1 MNKELEF
8 AKTLEEI
15 RKIAKQQNNIISED
29 QIKDAFYKI
38 GMKEDELDLIYE
50 YLKQK
55 KIGIGQAVD
64 LEDYLTQEDTD
75 YLEMYM
81 EELQMLP
88 SIQSG
93 ERDAYFISAMA
104 GEKAAKQKV
113 IEILLP
119 DVVDLAKLYT
129 GQGVCIED
137 LIGEGNVALSMGV
150 EMLGCLEKPSE
161 VQGMLGKMIMDA
173 MESIIE
179 NDVQEKKIDNKVVNK
194 VNAIA
199 KEAKELAETLQKKIT
214 VEELMRETNLGEK
227 EIRDAIRMS
236 GKKIEYFE
244 DNNEK

>member
-15 RKIAKQQNNIISED
+15 RKIAKQQNNIISQD

-64 LEDYLTQEDTD
+64 LDEYLTQEDTD
-75 YLEMYM
+75 YLDLYM
-81 EELQMLP
+81 EELQLLP
-88 SIQSG
+88 SLQGG

-104 GEKAAKQKV
+104 GEKTAKQKV

-129 GQGVCIED
+129 GQGVSIED

-194 VNAIA
+194 VNAIT

-214 VEELMRETNLGEK
+214 VEELIRETNLSEK
-227 EIRDAIRMS
+227 EIRDAIRIS

-244 DNNEK
+244 DNE

>member
-1 MNKELEF
+1 
-8 AKTLEEI
+8 
-15 RKIAKQQNNIISED
+15 
-29 QIKDAFYKI
+29 
-38 GMKEDELDLIYE
+38 
-50 YLKQK
+50 
-55 KIGIGQAVD
+55 
-64 LEDYLTQEDTD
+64 
-75 YLEMYM
+75 
-81 EELQMLP
+81 
-88 SIQSG
+88 
-93 ERDAYFISAMA
+93 MA

-244 DNNEK
+244 DNE